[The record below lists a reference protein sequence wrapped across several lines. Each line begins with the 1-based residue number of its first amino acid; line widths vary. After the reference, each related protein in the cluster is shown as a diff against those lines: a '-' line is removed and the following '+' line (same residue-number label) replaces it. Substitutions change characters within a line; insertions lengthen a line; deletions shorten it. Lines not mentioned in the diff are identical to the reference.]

1 METQAGRYLTDKQIA
16 AMFGVSRITVWR
28 WASTDPTFPSPIKL
42 SPGCTRWKLSA
53 IEAWE
58 AGKGGAQ

>member
-1 METQAGRYLTDKQIA
+1 MEAVTERYLSDKQIA
-16 AMFGVSRITVWR
+16 HIYGVSRPTVWR
-28 WASTDPTFPSPIKL
+28 WAANDPTFPSPIKL

-58 AGKGGAQ
+58 AGKDGAQ